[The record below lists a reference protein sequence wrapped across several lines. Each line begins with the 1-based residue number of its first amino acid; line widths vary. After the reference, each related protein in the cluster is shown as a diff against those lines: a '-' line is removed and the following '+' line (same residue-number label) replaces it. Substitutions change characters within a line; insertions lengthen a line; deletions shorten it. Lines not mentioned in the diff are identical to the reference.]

1 MDAAAESNFPDQS
14 AFHYDY
20 ATLQTTGVILG
31 VAMFLSGI
39 IIALTMW
46 KEPRYPRQECLLRR
60 CERGCERQQCREML
74 QQLIKADLNDT
85 ECMVTSISTKCSLL
99 FQTHL
104 FSPKGIHLF
113 V

>member
-39 IIALTMW
+39 IIALS
-46 KEPRYPRQECLLRR
+46 KKL
-60 CERGCERQQCREML
+60 
-74 QQLIKADLNDT
+74 
-85 ECMVTSISTKCSLL
+85 KCAKSSNHVEGTQVPKTGVPP
-99 FQTHL
+99 QT
-104 FSPKGIHLF
+104 

>member
-39 IIALTMW
+39 IIALSKKTQMR
-46 KEPRYPRQECLLRR
+46 EILQPCGRNPGTQDRSASSDGVREDVSVSSVGR
-60 CERGCERQQCREML
+60 CS
-74 QQLIKADLNDT
+74 N
-85 ECMVTSISTKCSLL
+85 S
-99 FQTHL
+99 
-104 FSPKGIHLF
+104 
-113 V
+113 

>member
-1 MDAAAESNFPDQS
+1 MDAAA
-14 AFHYDY
+14 A
-20 ATLQTTGVILG
+20 
-31 VAMFLSGI
+31 
-39 IIALTMW
+39 MW

>member
-14 AFHYDY
+14 AFHY
-20 ATLQTTGVILG
+20 A
-31 VAMFLSGI
+31 
-39 IIALTMW
+39 MW

-104 FSPKGIHLF
+104 FSPKRIHLF